1 MSSEYIL
8 NINNFL
14 NLIKNNE
21 GTIIELGTY
30 KGKTTNVLGNFIKSN
45 NLNDKILT
53 FDTFKG
59 YTEIDIKNAKT
70 IKEKQGLTINN
81 NSNRWNIN
89 KEEVDDFFKNNNIN
103 QFINIIEGDI
113 CETIKNVNNNNI
125 KLVYVDC
132 NAYNPAFNALAY
144 LYNNNSFLNSCFII
158 IDEHT
163 IAGESNAV
171 NDFIIKYSIEGN
183 FYKLDTNY
191 LTGPRI
197 IFHYKNEDTQLWN
210 TTDNI
215 LKSRYKQVYDILNN

>member
-1 MSSEYIL
+1 MSSEYIS

-59 YTEIDIKNAKT
+59 YTEKDIQNSKT
-70 IKEKQGLTINN
+70 IKEKRGLTNN
-81 NSNRWNIN
+81 NNNNRWNIN
-89 KEEVDDFFKNNNIN
+89 KEEVDEFFKNNNIN

-113 CETIKNVNNNNI
+113 CETIKNVNNNKI

-132 NAYNPAFNALAY
+132 NAYYPAYNALAY
-144 LYNNNSFLNSCFII
+144 LYNNNSFLNSCFIV

-163 IAGESNAV
+163 IGGESNAV
-171 NDFIIKYSIEGN
+171 NDFLIKYSIEGN
-183 FYKLDTNY
+183 FYKLDTNN

-210 TTDNI
+210 TIDNI
-215 LKSRYKQVYDILNN
+215 LKIQYKQVYDILNN

>member
-1 MSSEYIL
+1 MEHKYIS

-14 NLIKNNE
+14 NLITENE
-21 GTIIELGTY
+21 GIIIELGTY
-30 KGKTTNVLGNFIKSN
+30 CGKTTNVLGNFIKN
-45 NLNDKILT
+45 YNLNDKIIT

-59 YTEIDIKNAKT
+59 YTEIDIENAKT
-70 IKEKQGLTINN
+70 IKEKQGLLNN
-81 NSNRWNIN
+81 NNRWNIN
-89 KEEVDDFFKNNNIN
+89 KEEIEKFFKNNNIN

-113 CETIKNVNNNNI
+113 SETIKNVNNNKI

-132 NAYNPAFNALAY
+132 NAYYPASNALAY

-163 IAGESNAV
+163 IGGESNAV
-171 NDFIIKYSIEGN
+171 NDFLIKYSIEGN

-210 TTDNI
+210 ITDNI
-215 LKSRYKQVYDILNN
+215 LKSQYKQVYDILNN

>member
-1 MSSEYIL
+1 MEHKYIS

-14 NLIKNNE
+14 NLITENE
-21 GTIIELGTY
+21 GIIIELGTY
-30 KGKTTNVLGNFIKSN
+30 CGKTTNVLGNFIKN
-45 NLNDKILT
+45 YNLNDKIIT

-59 YTEIDIKNAKT
+59 YTEIDIENAKT
-70 IKEKQGLTINN
+70 IKEKQGLLNN
-81 NSNRWNIN
+81 NNRWNIN
-89 KEEVDDFFKNNNIN
+89 KEEIEKFFKNNNIN

-132 NAYNPAFNALAY
+132 NAYYPAFNALVY

-163 IAGESNAV
+163 IGGESNAV
-171 NDFIIKYSIEGN
+171 NDFIIKYSIKGN

-210 TTDNI
+210 ITDNI
-215 LKSRYKQVYDILNN
+215 LKSQYKQVYDILNN